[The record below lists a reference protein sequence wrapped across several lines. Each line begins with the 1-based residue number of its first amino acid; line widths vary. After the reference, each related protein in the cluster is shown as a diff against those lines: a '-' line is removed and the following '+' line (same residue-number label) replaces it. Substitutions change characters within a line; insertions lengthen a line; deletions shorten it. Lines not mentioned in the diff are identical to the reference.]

1 LEFAYGMREYKH
13 YQDFLHEHY
22 FAMQDAA
29 RFLVDYLVEDGEYLV
44 TVPTLS
50 VDYLVEDGEYLVTVP
65 TLSPENEY
73 RLPNGETDIAKSV

>member
-1 LEFAYGMREYKH
+1 MHWH

-50 VDYLVEDGEYLVTVP
+50 
-65 TLSPENEY
+65 PENEY
-73 RLPNGETDIAKSV
+73 RLPNGQTYIDKSV

>member
-1 LEFAYGMREYKH
+1 M
-13 YQDFLHEHY
+13 HEHY

-29 RFLVDYLVEDGEYLV
+29 RFLVDYLVEDRA
-44 TVPTLS
+44 
-50 VDYLVEDGEYLVTVP
+50 YLVTVP

>member
-1 LEFAYGMREYKH
+1 MREYKR

-50 VDYLVEDGEYLVTVP
+50 
-65 TLSPENEY
+65 PENEY

>member
-1 LEFAYGMREYKH
+1 M
-13 YQDFLHEHY
+13 HEHY
-22 FAMQDAA
+22 FSMQDAA
-29 RFLVDYLVEDGEYLV
+29 RFL
-44 TVPTLS
+44 